1 MVTVY
6 VSIGSNIN
14 REHHITES
22 LEALNNRF
30 APLHISNF
38 YDCESVGF
46 EGDNF
51 LNLVVGF
58 ECDLPVADLAKFLH
72 QIESENGRQRETKE
86 YASRTMDID
95 ILLYG
100 NQVGIIDGVELPR
113 GEITKY
119 AFVLR
124 PLVDVAAQERHPTL
138 DISFQHLWN
147 NFDQLSQKTE
157 LIPFE
162 FSFASL
168 SQRL

>member
-1 MVTVY
+1 MATVY

-22 LEALNNRF
+22 LKALNNRF

-46 EGDNF
+46 EGENF

-58 ECDLPVADLAKFLH
+58 DCDLPISELAKVLKH
-72 QIESENGRQRETKE
+72 IELENERQRETEK
-86 YASRTMDID
+86 YASRTLDID

-113 GEITKY
+113 GEITEY

-124 PLVDVAAQERHPTL
+124 PLVDVAAQELHPTL
-138 DISFQHLWN
+138 DLSFSQIWN
-147 NFDQLSQKTE
+147 SFDQLSQKTE
-157 LIPFE
+157 LIPLKLNFT
-162 FSFASL
+162 
-168 SQRL
+168 

>member
-1 MVTVY
+1 MATVY

-14 REHHITES
+14 REHHVTES
-22 LEALNNRF
+22 LKALHDRF

-38 YDCESVGF
+38 YDCEPVGF

-58 ECDLPVADLAKFLH
+58 ECDLPVAELVKVLH
-72 QIESENGRQRETKE
+72 QIESENDRKRQTKA

-100 NQVGIIDGVELPR
+100 NQVGVIDGVELPR
-113 GEITKY
+113 GEITEY

-124 PLVDVAAQERHPTL
+124 PLVDIAAKKSHPTL
-138 DISFQHLWN
+138 NISFEQLWN

-157 LIPFE
+157 PIPFE
-162 FSFASL
+162 LSFT
-168 SQRL
+168 

>member
-22 LEALNNRF
+22 LKALNHRF

-38 YDCESVGF
+38 YDCEPVGF

-58 ECDLPVADLAKFLH
+58 ECDLSVAELAKALH
-72 QIESENGRQRETKE
+72 QIESENGRQRETKA

-100 NQVGIIDGVELPR
+100 DQVGIIDGVELPR
-113 GEITKY
+113 GEITEY

-124 PLVDVAAQERHPTL
+124 PLVDVAAQELHPTL
-138 DISFQHLWN
+138 DISFQHLWD
-147 NFDQLSQKTE
+147 NFDQLSQKTKP
-157 LIPFE
+157 I
-162 FSFASL
+162 SFKL
-168 SQRL
+168 SFT

>member
-1 MVTVY
+1 MATVY

-22 LEALNNRF
+22 LKALNSCF
-30 APLHISNF
+30 SPLHISNF
-38 YDCESVGF
+38 YDCEPVGF

-58 ECDLPVADLAKFLH
+58 ECDLSIAELAKVLH
-72 QIESENGRQRETKE
+72 QIELENDRKRETKE

-100 NQVGIIDGVELPR
+100 NEVGTIDGVELPR
-113 GEITKY
+113 GEITEY

-157 LIPFE
+157 LIPFKIR
-162 FSFASL
+162 FT
-168 SQRL
+168 

>member
-1 MVTVY
+1 MAIVY

-22 LEALNNRF
+22 LKALNHRF
-30 APLHISNF
+30 APLQISKF
-38 YDCESVGF
+38 YDCEPVGF

-58 ECDLPVADLAKFLH
+58 ECDLPIAELSKTLH
-72 QIESENGRQRETKE
+72 QIESDNGRQRESKE

-100 NQVGIIDGVELPR
+100 DQVGIIDGVELPR
-113 GEITKY
+113 GEITEY

-124 PLVDVAAQERHPTL
+124 PLVDLAATANHPILNT
-138 DISFQHLWN
+138 SFQQLWN
-147 NFDQLSQKTE
+147 SFDQSSQKTDP
-157 LIPFE
+157 IPFE
-162 FSFASL
+162 LSL
-168 SQRL
+168 T

>member
-1 MVTVY
+1 MVDVY

-22 LEALNNRF
+22 LKALNHRF
-30 APLHISNF
+30 APLHISHF
-38 YDCESVGF
+38 YDCEPVGF

-58 ECDLPVADLAKFLH
+58 ECDLPVGELAKVLH
-72 QIESENGRQRETKE
+72 QIELENDRKRETKE

-100 NQVGIIDGVELPR
+100 NQVGMIDGVELPR
-113 GEITKY
+113 GEITEY

-124 PLVDVAAQERHPTL
+124 PLVDIAAQQRHPTL
-138 DISFQHLWN
+138 DITYQQIWN
-147 NFDQLSQKTE
+147 KFDKLSQKTE
-157 LIPFE
+157 LIPFKL
-162 FSFASL
+162 SFTESL
-168 SQRL
+168 QRL